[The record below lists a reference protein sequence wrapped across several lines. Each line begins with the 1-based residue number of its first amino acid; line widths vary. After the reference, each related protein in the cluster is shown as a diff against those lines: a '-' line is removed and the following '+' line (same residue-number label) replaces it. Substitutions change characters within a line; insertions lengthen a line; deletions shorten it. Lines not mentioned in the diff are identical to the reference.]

1 MPEPPTTL
9 VLFDSAMIEHDPGAG
24 HPERPDRL
32 RVLEAALAKAPLRNV
47 VLRAPGEV
55 SDEALLCMHTP
66 GHVARLD
73 KLRDGHHTLDPDT
86 RMSPGSLRAA
96 RLAAGAAIDAVDAV
110 CTGAATNAFAL
121 VRPPGHH
128 AEAGTP
134 MGFCLFN
141 NIAVAAAHARATH
154 DKSRILILDWD
165 VHHGNG
171 TQAMFYDDPTVLFV
185 STHQYPFYPGTGSLR
200 EVGTGRGTGYT
211 INIPF
216 SDGATDG
223 DYRLAFEEVIGPA
236 AERFQPDLVLVSA
249 GFDAHVRDPLG
260 GMRLTEEG
268 FADLCESIRSIAER
282 YADGR
287 LVLLLE
293 GGYDLDGLRESV
305 LACLDILGGA
315 APPGKPIHTSP
326 RGDADVRAAIL
337 AHHAWRYG

>member
-1 MPEPPTTL
+1 LPTILVAIPFGVIVSVQVGGLAQQIGASAFSGAVNGIGVLRQGAPLVTSLMIAGAVGSALTSDLGARTVREEVDALRVMGLNPVNRLVAPRLLAAIVVAL
-9 VLFDSAMIEHDPGAG
+9 VL
-24 HPERPDRL
+24 
-32 RVLEAALAKAPLRNV
+32 NV
-47 VLRAPGEV
+47 I
-55 SDEALLCMHTP
+55 
-66 GHVARLD
+66 VAV
-73 KLRDGHHTLDPDT
+73 T
-86 RMSPGSLRAA
+86 
-96 RLAAGAAIDAVDAV
+96 AI
-110 CTGAATNAFAL
+110 
-121 VRPPGHH
+121 
-128 AEAGTP
+128 
-134 MGFCLFN
+134 
-141 NIAVAAAHARATH
+141 
-154 DKSRILILDWD
+154 
-165 VHHGNG
+165 
-171 TQAMFYDDPTVLFV
+171 
-185 STHQYPFYPGTGSLR
+185 
-200 EVGTGRGTGYT
+200 GTGYT
-211 INIPF
+211 INVPF
-216 SDGATDG
+216 ADGATDG